1 MRPEIDHREQG
12 RYTKVQYRGPYF
24 CCTFFH
30 PSASTCGLMTFKL
43 RHVDPRSG
51 DKDQP
56 WRGSLY
62 CEETASMWTAAA
74 LQHFSKTLLKVSGE
88 GHLHRSLVMLLAM
101 WSLLLWQDVAA
112 QANCITE
119 PGYRMSIL
127 DLLDHAITLSHYIH
141 TLSSN
146 LYQEVETLYSQDT
159 DFFVLYMTKCHTAS
173 ISTPGNKEQA
183 LKIQPKDFIILVI
196 RLLHSWEDP
205 LSHLMT
211 ESVHLPRV
219 TLSFT
224 WKAEMIEKKMQQLL
238 EGLKWIARRIAPQI
252 TNYGDSPV
260 WTQLP
265 SLQSADGKE
274 HLNTLHHL
282 CHCLRRDTHKAQNFL
297 KVLKSHIAY
306 HGNC

>member
-1 MRPEIDHREQG
+1 
-12 RYTKVQYRGPYF
+12 
-24 CCTFFH
+24 
-30 PSASTCGLMTFKL
+30 
-43 RHVDPRSG
+43 
-51 DKDQP
+51 
-56 WRGSLY
+56 
-62 CEETASMWTAAA
+62 
-74 LQHFSKTLLKVSGE
+74 
-88 GHLHRSLVMLLAM
+88 M

-183 LKIQPKDFIILVI
+183 LKIQ
-196 RLLHSWEDP
+196 
-205 LSHLMT
+205 
-211 ESVHLPRV
+211 
-219 TLSFT
+219 
-224 WKAEMIEKKMQQLL
+224 
-238 EGLKWIARRIAPQI
+238 IAPQI